1 MKVKVVQLDEG
12 LALPQYGRKG
22 DAGKDLRARD
32 DVTVPP
38 EGTVVVLTGIKVATP
53 DGYVGLVH
61 PRSGLSATTTLRVA
75 NAPGTIDAGYRG
87 EVGVIL
93 TNIGRTL
100 VEVKRGDRIAQLVL
114 QKVEEIEWVAVEA
127 LDETERGVGGYGS
140 TGISA

>member
-22 DAGKDLRARD
+22 DAGMDLRARD

-38 EGTVVVLTGIKVATP
+38 EGTVVVLTGIKVAIP

-61 PRSGLSATTTLRVA
+61 PRSGLSATTMLRVA